1 LLAEIANRSLVA
13 NFSKICSNFI
23 SLNYLTMKAKHLIL
37 AVLVSLC
44 AAKVFPQEGLQ
55 NRKTYA
61 AGRFYSNNPTE
72 LKSQLRQMFSK
83 SESKK
88 DENSP
93 LAIVVPHAGYVFSG
107 EVAAAAFNRIDPNRK
122 FERIFIIGSSHTTS
136 FSGASIYCSGHFETP
151 LGLVKVDMDLA
162 KKLVAENKILKDFPE
177 AHASEHS
184 LEVQIP
190 FLQYHL
196 KNDFKIV
203 PIIIGGATAD
213 TDTPQKLAE
222 ILKPYLNEKNLFVIS
237 SDFSHYPEYE
247 DAKKADRATA
257 EAIQTNKASKLIA
270 ALDKNESKNIQ
281 GLATSLCGWTSV
293 LTLLYMTEQ
302 MPDLKIDLIQYKNS
316 GDSSYGG
323 KDRVVGYYAISF
335 SQAKSENPADQ
346 FSISEE
352 DKKYLLKLARETI
365 VQFVTKGTTPE
376 VDATKLS
383 CTLNTPCGAFVTLN
397 KNHVLRGCIGRFE
410 PNMPLW
416 TVVELMAVAAATQDY
431 RFDKVE
437 PKEISQIK
445 IEISVLTPLKRIKS
459 IDEFIL
465 GKQGIY
471 MKDGNSHGTFLPQVA
486 DKSGWS
492 KEEFLGHC
500 AQDKAGIGWNGW
512 KKAELYTYEA
522 MILKEE

>member
-1 LLAEIANRSLVA
+1 MR
-13 NFSKICSNFI
+13 
-23 SLNYLTMKAKHLIL
+23 TKHLIL

-44 AAKVFPQEGLQ
+44 AAKVFPQEPLQ
-55 NRKTYA
+55 NRKPA
-61 AGRFYSNNPTE
+61 VAGRFYSNTPTE
-72 LKSQLRQMFSK
+72 LKSQLQQMFSK

-93 LAIVVPHAGYVFSG
+93 LAIVVPHAGYIFSG
-107 EVAAAAFNRIDPNRK
+107 DVAAAAFNRIDPNRK

-136 FSGASIYCSGHFETP
+136 FSGASVYCSGHFETP
-151 LGLVKVDMDLA
+151 LGMVKVDMDLA
-162 KKLVAENKILKDFPE
+162 KKLVAENKILKDYPE
-177 AHASEHS
+177 AHATEHS
-184 LEVQIP
+184 LEVQLP

-213 TDTPQKLAE
+213 TPKKLAE

-247 DAKKADRATA
+247 DAKKADRETA

-270 ALDKNESKNIQ
+270 ALDKNESKNIP

-293 LTLLYMTEQ
+293 LTLLYMSEQ
-302 MPDLKIDLIQYKNS
+302 MPDMKVDLIQYKNS

-335 SQAKSENPADQ
+335 SQIKAKNQDSQ

-365 VQFVTKGTTPE
+365 EQYVRKGTTPE
-376 VDATKLS
+376 VDPKKLS
-383 CTLNTPCGAFVTLN
+383 SALNTPCGAFVTLSKNN
-397 KNHVLRGCIGRFE
+397 KLRGCIGRFE

-437 PKEISQIK
+437 PTELAQIK
-445 IEISVLTPLKRIKS
+445 IEISVLTPLKRINS
-459 IDEFIL
+459 IDEFEL

-471 MKDGNSHGTFLPQVA
+471 MKQGNSTGTFLPQVA
-486 DKSGWS
+486 TSTGWT

-500 AQDKAGIGWNGW
+500 AQEKARIGWDGW
-512 KKAELYTYEA
+512 KTAELYTYEA
-522 MILKEE
+522 LVFGEDEK